1 MVHGTKIVPWKSL
14 SRDFPRIRPTVTIGP
29 IRVSFMI
36 YLDEAFPLKFCYR
49 PDNSTMGQSAFRFI
63 IWTGKVKFGFPSA
76 SLYHLYQ
83 HTKSSMTKA
92 LHRLTFKKWI
102 SQTYIMAVFMCRI
115 RRFPGIQRHSFFSS
129 HLHHLPLRVSKR
141 PLHLARAVTLFQGSG
156 QPLLHRPSLSV
167 KIQTGI
173 RPLKSFLLPFRICK
187 PGTAFLF
194 AFLALFFHGKISL
207 QIS

>member
-14 SRDFPRIRPTVTIGP
+14 FRNFPRIRPTVTIRP

-36 YLDEAFPLKFCYR
+36 YLDESFFLKFCYR
-49 PDNSTMGQSAFRFI
+49 PDNSAMGQSALRFI
-63 IWTGKVKFGFPSA
+63 IWTGKVKFFFPSA

-102 SQTYIMAVFMCRI
+102 SQTYIMAVFTCRI
-115 RRFPGIQRHSFFSS
+115 RRFPGIQRHSFFPS

-141 PLHLARAVTLFQGSG
+141 PLHLAETATLFQGSG
-156 QPLLHRPSLSV
+156 QTLLHRPLLSV
-167 KIQTGI
+167 KIQTGK

-194 AFLALFFHGKISL
+194 VRLATHLLSL
-207 QIS
+207 KKPPFK